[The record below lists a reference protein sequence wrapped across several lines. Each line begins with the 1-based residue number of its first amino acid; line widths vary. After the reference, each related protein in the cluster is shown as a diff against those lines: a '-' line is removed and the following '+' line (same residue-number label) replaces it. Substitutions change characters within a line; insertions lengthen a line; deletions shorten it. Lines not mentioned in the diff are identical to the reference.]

1 MSGPDAV
8 VPDANRARVAFGM
21 DVASFRRLR
30 WTGPREARKGLAVD
44 TLEQLEEQV
53 RALLAAGDAD
63 GIRAIMADIRPSEF
77 VDLAADF
84 TPEQVAELLEAIPD
98 EWRPDF
104 LAELHPE
111 QAADYIQTLPLEEAA
126 DLLEEMDPDD
136 AADVFAELPD
146 VQAEQ
151 ILIQMEPDEA
161 AELTELA
168 AFPPESAG
176 GIMTPAFVAISPTL
190 RADQAVVALRKVA
203 EEAETVYYVYV
214 IDEGEQF
221 LGVLPLH
228 RLVLSRP
235 ETPVGDLMVRDAVVA
250 HALDDQE
257 AVARLITDYNLLAV
271 PVVDE
276 DHRLIGIVTQD
287 DIADVLEAEATED
300 IERLGGSSPL
310 DVSYRRAPIG
320 LLVRRRLPWLLF
332 LFIAGAYTSSV
343 LKFFEDISIEVV
355 ALSFF
360 IPLLTGTGGNVGS
373 QTVATLVRAMAVDE
387 VQLHDVRW
395 VLIKEA
401 TVGVIMGAVMAIV
414 ALGRAELLGVGSD
427 VGLVVAITIALICV
441 WAATVAAVLPLV
453 LKKLKVDP
461 AVVSA
466 PVITT
471 LVDGTGL
478 FIYFTT
484 AKLILNV

>member
-1 MSGPDAV
+1 METV
-8 VPDANRARVAFGM
+8 
-21 DVASFRRLR
+21 
-30 WTGPREARKGLAVD
+30 
-44 TLEQLEEQV
+44 EQLEE
-53 RALLAAGDAD
+53 RIRLLLRQQDRQ
-63 GIRAIMADIRPSEF
+63 GIREAMADMRPSEF
-77 VDLAADF
+77 VDLVADF
-84 TPEQVAELLEAIPD
+84 SPEEVANLLETIEN
-98 EWRPDF
+98 EWRADF
-104 LAELHPE
+104 VGELDPE
-111 QAADYIQTLPLEEAA
+111 QAADYIQTLPHDEAA

-136 AADVFAELPD
+136 AADVFAELPETE
-146 VQAEQ
+146 AEL
-151 ILIQMEPDEA
+151 ILFQMEPDEA
-161 AELTELA
+161 AELSELA
-168 AFPPESAG
+168 SFPPESAG

-190 RADQAVVALRKVA
+190 RSDQAVVALRKVA
-203 EEAETVYYVYV
+203 EEAETIYYVYV
-214 IDEGEQF
+214 IDEYQRF

-235 ETPVGDLMVRDAVVA
+235 ETPVGDLMVTDTVFSR
-250 HALDDQE
+250 ALDDQE
-257 AVARLITDYNLLAV
+257 QVARLITDYNLLAV

-343 LKFFEDISIEVV
+343 LKFFEDISTEVV

-387 VQLHDVRW
+387 VQLRDVRW
-395 VLIKEA
+395 VLVKEA
-401 TVGVIMGAVMAIV
+401 SVGVIMGGIMALV
-414 ALGRAELLGVGSD
+414 ALGRAELLGVGTD
-427 VGLVVAITIALICV
+427 VGLVVGITIAIICV
-441 WAATVAAVLPLV
+441 WSAIVAAVLPLV
-453 LKKLKVDP
+453 LKKLRVDP

-484 AKLILNV
+484 AKLILSV

>member
-1 MSGPDAV
+1 M
-8 VPDANRARVAFGM
+8 
-21 DVASFRRLR
+21 
-30 WTGPREARKGLAVD
+30 E
-44 TLEQLEEQV
+44 TLEQLEEHV
-53 RALLAAGDAD
+53 RALLDEKDEVGL
-63 GIRAIMADIRPSEF
+63 RALLAEIRPSEF
-77 VDLAADF
+77 VDLVNDF
-84 TPEQVAELLEAIPD
+84 SPEQVAELLELINAD
-98 EWRPDF
+98 WRVDF
-104 LAELHPE
+104 VAELHPE
-111 QAADYIQTLPLEEAA
+111 QAADYIQTLPLDEAA

-146 VQAEQ
+146 EQAGQ
-151 ILIQMEPDEA
+151 ILIEMEPDEA
-161 AELTELA
+161 AELSELA
-168 AFPPESAG
+168 AYPPESAG

-214 IDEGEQF
+214 IEPDERF

-257 AVARLITDYNLLAV
+257 QVARLLTDFNLLAV

-276 DHRLIGIVTQD
+276 EERLIGIVTQD

-310 DVSYRRAPIG
+310 DISYRRAPIG

-343 LKFFEDISIEVV
+343 LKFFEDISVQVV

-387 VQLHDVRW
+387 VQLRDVRW
-395 VLIKEA
+395 VLVKEA
-401 TVGVIMGAVMAIV
+401 TVGVIMGAVMAAV
-414 ALGRAELLGVGSD
+414 ALGRAELLGVGAD

-441 WAATVAAVLPLV
+441 WSATVAAVLPLL
-453 LKKLKVDP
+453 LKKLRVDP

-484 AKLILNV
+484 ATMILNV

>member
-1 MSGPDAV
+1 VRILLREQDA
-8 VPDANRARVAFGM
+8 A
-21 DVASFRRLR
+21 
-30 WTGPREARKGLAVD
+30 
-44 TLEQLEEQV
+44 
-53 RALLAAGDAD
+53 
-63 GIRAIMADIRPSEF
+63 GIRAVMTDLRPSEF
-77 VDLAADF
+77 VDLVADF
-84 TPEQVAELLEAIPD
+84 SPEEVATLLEAIDD
-98 EWRPDF
+98 EWRAE
-104 LAELHPE
+104 LVGELHPE
-111 QAADYIQTLPLEEAA
+111 QAADYVQTLPYEDAA

-146 VQAEQ
+146 AEAEQ

-161 AELTELA
+161 AELSELA
-168 AFPPESAG
+168 GYPPESAG

-190 RADQAVVALRKVA
+190 RSDQAVVALRKVA
-203 EEAETVYYVYV
+203 EEAETIYYVYV
-214 IDEGEQF
+214 IDTQERL

-235 ETPVGDLMVRDAVVA
+235 ETPVGDLMVTDTVYSR
-250 HALDDQE
+250 ALDDQE
-257 AVARLITDYNLLAV
+257 MVARVMTDYNLLAV

-343 LKFFEDISIEVV
+343 LKFFEDISTEVV

-387 VQLHDVRW
+387 VQLRDVRW
-395 VLIKEA
+395 VLAKEA
-401 TVGVIMGAVMAIV
+401 SVGVIMGVVMALV
-414 ALGRAELLGVGSD
+414 ALGRAELLGVGAD
-427 VGLVVAITIALICV
+427 IGLVVGITIALICV
-441 WAATVAAVLPLV
+441 WAAIVAAVLPLV
-453 LKKLKVDP
+453 LKKLRIDP